1 MWLRLIYV
9 FVGGGI
15 GALLRYSM
23 SGLIQKQSSGI
34 FPYGTLAVNLIG
46 ALFIGFLWEL
56 FQHINV
62 STNIRIFILVGLIGA
77 LTTFST
83 FSLETMALLKDKE
96 YAQALINVVF
106 NNISCLILVFL
117 GSAATR
123 LIIRFLNK
131 GRL

>member
-1 MWLRLIYV
+1 MWFRLIYV

-15 GALLRYSM
+15 GALLRYSI
-23 SGLIQKQSSGI
+23 SGLVQKQSSGI

-56 FQHINV
+56 FQHITI
-62 STNIRIFILVGLIGA
+62 STNVRVFILIGLIGA

-83 FSLETMALLKDKE
+83 FSLETMNLLRSKEYIQALL
-96 YAQALINVVF
+96 NVVF

-123 LIIRFLNK
+123 LLIKLLNRGK
-131 GRL
+131 L